1 MGALMELGVYPERCR
16 KSIRRLVAAIGVS
29 TDRAYRMILTTAAL
43 MDLMPEDD
51 RVADMIL
58 EDSGIYPAFSRDI
71 A

>member
-1 MGALMELGVYPERCR
+1 MGALMELCVYPERCR
-16 KSIRRLVAAIGVS
+16 KSIRRIVAAIGVS